1 MLSHLPLLVTQQED
15 GLDAAMQDSKHQ
27 MDVKSFVMEKRQ
39 HQRLL
44 ATNRPKDFAKNRHSS
59 RLQGC

>member
-1 MLSHLPLLVTQQED
+1 
-15 GLDAAMQDSKHQ
+15 
-27 MDVKSFVMEKRQ
+27 VMGKRQ